1 MWNFVW
7 GNKANWALFFHT
19 KFHIQKLTVRTSEG
33 SVHFDTWLN
42 LGHLSHIILKTCN
55 IILPKFEFQK
65 VCLTNIKCYFLRSFL
80 SQCEISVLFGISIW
94 REYKFNFSF
103 GTFHR
108 YSTHL
113 VLLRQVYLRQYT
125 FRALNRPDIFYST
138 HASPTHASAASAMHT
153 WIVHTQSLC
162 TQCLLSRIIS
172 KSHDHNIC
180 RTKFPTF
187 LSPELCCWIN
197 LLILFRFIIHQHIN
211 KFFQHIRFCC

>member
-42 LGHLSHIILKTCN
+42 LGHLSYIILKTCN
-55 IILPKFEFQK
+55 IILLKFEFQK
-65 VCLTNIKCYFLRSFL
+65 VCLTILSVTFLRSFL
-80 SQCEISVLFGISIW
+80 SQCEISVLFGQSIW

-113 VLLRQVYLRQYT
+113 VLLRQVYLREYT
-125 FRALNRPDIFYST
+125 FRALNRPDIFYIT
-138 HASPTHASAASAMHT
+138 HASPTHARISSICHAYMNCTHAV
-153 WIVHTQSLC
+153 IVYTMFTVTNNFKITRS
-162 TQCLLSRIIS
+162 
-172 KSHDHNIC
+172 
-180 RTKFPTF
+180 
-187 LSPELCCWIN
+187 
-197 LLILFRFIIHQHIN
+197 
-211 KFFQHIRFCC
+211 